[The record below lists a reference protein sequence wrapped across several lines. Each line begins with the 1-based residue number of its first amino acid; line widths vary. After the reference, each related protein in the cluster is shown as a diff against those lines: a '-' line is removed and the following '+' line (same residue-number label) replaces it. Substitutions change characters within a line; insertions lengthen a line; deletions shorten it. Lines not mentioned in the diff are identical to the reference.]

1 MARGPQS
8 LRGNANAVLNGLI
21 REGVITSF
29 ETNFDS
35 ASALGILHIAVSAD
49 LITDPRIPGYE
60 RPKVMAIR
68 NRVTKELKGA
78 GAADVMVSVRSA
90 SNDPVRVVGTQVCA
104 RIRDVLPLRSL
115 ASR

>member
-1 MARGPQS
+1 MARGPES
-8 LRGNANAVLNGLI
+8 LRGNVKTVLNGLI

-29 ETNFDS
+29 ETHFDS
-35 ASALGILHIAVSAD
+35 ASALGILHIAVTAA

-68 NRVTKELKGA
+68 NRVTKELESA

-90 SNDPVRVVGTQVCA
+90 
-104 RIRDVLPLRSL
+104 LK
-115 ASR
+115 